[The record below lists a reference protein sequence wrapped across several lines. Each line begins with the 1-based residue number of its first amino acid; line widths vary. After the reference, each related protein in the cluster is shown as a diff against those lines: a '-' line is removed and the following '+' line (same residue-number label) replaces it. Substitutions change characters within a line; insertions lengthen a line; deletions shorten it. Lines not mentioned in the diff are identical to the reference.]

1 MIPSFITS
9 DHLRK
14 LPNRACWL
22 VVEKGLRMGIL
33 NLWREERGNVLRK
46 QFDDLKQRM
55 DAADAD
61 AKLACF
67 NCIKST
73 ANDVSGGYA
82 DASSAD
88 RKQILRHAAKVSR
101 QLWDR
106 GDWPQALGLGIIML
120 NAESRFVPGD
130 DAAYVRAATDAL
142 IKEAQSPRVQ
152 RTNSEASASA
162 SSSASC

>member
-1 MIPSFITS
+1 M
-9 DHLRK
+9 
-14 LPNRACWL
+14 L
-22 VVEKGLRMGIL
+22 VGRGKGLRMGIL
-33 NLWREERGNVLRK
+33 NLWREDRGNVLRK